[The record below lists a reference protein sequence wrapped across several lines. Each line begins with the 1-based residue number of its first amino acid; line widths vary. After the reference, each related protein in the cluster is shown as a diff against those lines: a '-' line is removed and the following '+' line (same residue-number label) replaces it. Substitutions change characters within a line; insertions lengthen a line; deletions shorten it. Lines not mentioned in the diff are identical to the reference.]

1 MDGYRVEV
9 ADRPP
14 EDAMTEDLRDILDR
28 EDESAARDAFL
39 KENTVQA
46 LDLSSKTEGASG
58 IIRVCEF
65 ESDILQL
72 QSPDDIAHE
81 GNSITVLYNYPLST
95 CGPSTLES
103 CFKSW
108 EFPITSPGGGSL
120 TVSDV
125 VSEICVKYREIYEEE
140 EATRKQIP
148 LLSTSAP
155 SPTSYEPLNR
165 PMSDGKYGI
174 WGHHLEE
181 LHISDVICIGGGV
194 FTVIM
199 ESEPVIGTP

>member
-1 MDGYRVEV
+1 LTPANSAIWFPSTTLLTDLSLIRALMLIPL
-9 ADRPP
+9 A
-14 EDAMTEDLRDILDR
+14 AMTEVLRDILDR

-46 LDLSSKTEGASG
+46 LNLSSKTEGASG
-58 IIRVCEF
+58 FIRVSEF

-72 QSPDDIAHE
+72 QNPGDIAHE

-108 EFPITSPGGGSL
+108 EFPIKSPGGGSL

-125 VSEICVKYREIYEEE
+125 VRGICVKYREIYEEE
-140 EATRKQIP
+140 EVSRIVSVSGTSLFTQLFAIVHYSYSISGNEETDP
-148 LLSTSAP
+148 STVDLSSVT
-155 SPTSYEPLNR
+155 Y
-165 PMSDGKYGI
+165 
-174 WGHHLEE
+174 
-181 LHISDVICIGGGV
+181 
-194 FTVIM
+194 
-199 ESEPVIGTP
+199 